1 MLLSK
6 QKVTQKTEIEALQK
20 SEKQRGFGRSKQR
33 CTLNFRH
40 RGERKRERDRE
51 KKKKKSIMGGW
62 WFKLVILG
70 IFLRTQTYSEN
81 NKIA

>member
-1 MLLSK
+1 MHIK
-6 QKVTQKTEIEALQK
+6 FPAQGR
-20 SEKQRGFGRSKQR
+20 EK
-33 CTLNFRH
+33 
-40 RGERKRERDRE
+40 ERERQRE
-51 KKKKKSIMGGW
+51 KKKKKKKSIMGGW